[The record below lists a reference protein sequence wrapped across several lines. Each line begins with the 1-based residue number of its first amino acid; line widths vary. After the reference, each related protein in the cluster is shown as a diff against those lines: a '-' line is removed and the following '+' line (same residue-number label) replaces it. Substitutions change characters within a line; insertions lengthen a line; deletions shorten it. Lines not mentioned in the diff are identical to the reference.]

1 MKRLSAEEEKRMRG
15 AGLRVC
21 IVSEGC
27 YPYTVGGVSSWIHS
41 MINAFPNLE
50 FVLVNIVS
58 SREQRGKFAYALP
71 EHVTEVYEVYLQD
84 KDWSLKRWH
93 KRSRMKLKEAERQ
106 ALRSLMLNRKV
117 EWDVLFDMFQNK
129 EISTDA
135 LLMGEDFFRIA
146 VEVYEERYT
155 QIMFSDFLW
164 TLRSMYVPL
173 FLVMQ
178 QELPQADVYHCVATG
193 YAGIIAGMARWAYG
207 SKLLLSEHGIYT
219 REREE
224 ELIRATWLDGLY
236 KDIWIEQF
244 HKMSK
249 MIYERADVVTSL
261 HPEARKLQ
269 VQLGCPE
276 DKTQIIPNG
285 IDVARLEDLP
295 GKTPEEEGMI
305 YVGAVLRV
313 TQIKDVKT
321 MLYAF
326 ADAKKRV
333 PNLKL
338 WVMGSMSEEPEYA
351 QECVALAKTLEI
363 EDTEFTGAVDIRE
376 YLGKMDFTILTSIS
390 EGQPLTVLESYAAKK
405 PVIATDVGDCRGLIY
420 GEGRDSFGAAGIL
433 THIMNQEEITSAI
446 VELALSPEKRREMG
460 ERGYQRVRA
469 AHEIGD
475 MRRTY
480 RDLYRRFAEE
490 TGAEWPEELVE
501 SGSVR

>member
-1 MKRLSAEEEKRMRG
+1 MRG
-15 AGLRVC
+15 VALRVC

-27 YPYTVGGVSSWIHS
+27 YPYSVGGVSSWIHS
-41 MINAFPNLE
+41 MIKAFPNLE

-58 SREQRGKFAYALP
+58 GREQRGKFAHELP

-84 KDWSLKRWH
+84 KDWSRKRWR
-93 KRSRMKLKEAERQ
+93 KSRTKLREAERH

-117 EWDVLFDMFQNK
+117 EWDVLFEMFQK
-129 EISTDA
+129 KKISTDA

-178 QELPQADVYHCVATG
+178 QELPRADVYHCVATG
-193 YAGIIAGMARWAYG
+193 YAGIISGMAKWAFG
-207 SKLLLSEHGIYT
+207 SKVLLSEHGIYT

-244 HKMSK
+244 HKMSRLV
-249 MIYERADVVTSL
+249 YERADVVTSL
-261 HPEARKLQ
+261 YPEARKLQ
-269 VQLGCPE
+269 LELGCPA
-276 DKTQIIPNG
+276 DKAMVVPNG
-285 IDVARLEDLP
+285 IDIDRLEDLP
-295 GKTPEEEGMI
+295 GKSPEEEGMI

-326 ADAKKRV
+326 AEAKRQV

-351 QECVALAKTLEI
+351 RECVELTKTLEI
-363 EDTEFTGAVDIRE
+363 GDTEFTGSVDIRE
-376 YLGKMDFTILTSIS
+376 YLGRMDFTILTSIS

-420 GEGRDSFGAAGIL
+420 GEGRDDFGAAGIL
-433 THIMNQEEITSAI
+433 THVMNQDEIASAI
-446 VELALSPEKRREMG
+446 VELARDPEKRREMG
-460 ERGYQRVRA
+460 ERGYKRA
-469 AHEIGD
+469 RASHEIAE

-480 RDLYRRFAEE
+480 RELYKAFAEE
-490 TGAEWPEELVE
+490 TGAEWPEELAQ

>member
-1 MKRLSAEEEKRMRG
+1 M
-15 AGLRVC
+15 RVC

-27 YPYTVGGVSSWIHS
+27 YPYIVGGVSSWIHS
-41 MINAFPNLE
+41 MIKAFPNLE
-50 FVLVNIVS
+50 FVLVNVVS
-58 SREQRGKFAYALP
+58 SREQRGKFAHELP

-84 KDWSLKRWH
+84 MDWIQKRWRR
-93 KRSRMKLKEAERQ
+93 KTRVKLKEAQRH

-117 EWDVLFDMFQNK
+117 EWDLLFELFQKNK
-129 EISTDA
+129 VSTDA

-178 QELPQADVYHCVATG
+178 QELPQADIYHCVATG
-193 YAGIIAGMARWAYG
+193 YAGIISSMAKWAFG
-207 SKLLLSEHGIYT
+207 SKVLLSEHGIYT

-244 HKMSK
+244 HKMSRLV
-249 MIYERADVVTSL
+249 YERADAVTSL
-261 HPEARKLQ
+261 YPEARKLQ
-269 VQLGCPE
+269 LELGCPE
-276 DKTQIIPNG
+276 DKALVVPNG
-285 IDVARLEDLP
+285 IDVERLESLP
-295 GKTPEEEGMI
+295 GKSPEEEGMI

-326 ADAKKRV
+326 AEAKRQV

-351 QECVALAKTLEI
+351 RECVELTKTLGI
-363 EDTEFTGAVDIRE
+363 EDTVFTGSVDIRE

-390 EGQPLTVLESYAAKK
+390 EGQPLTVLESYAARK

-433 THIMNQEEITSAI
+433 THVMNQDEIASAI
-446 VELALSPEKRREMG
+446 VELALHPEKRREMG
-460 ERGYQRVRA
+460 ERGYQRVKA
-469 AHEIGD
+469 SHEITD

-480 RDLYRRFAEE
+480 RELYKRFAEE
-490 TGAEWPEELVE
+490 TGSEWPEELVE
-501 SGSVR
+501 IGNVR

>member
-1 MKRLSAEEEKRMRG
+1 M
-15 AGLRVC
+15 RVC

-27 YPYTVGGVSSWIHS
+27 YPYNVGGVSGWIHS
-41 MINAFPNLE
+41 MIKAFPNLE

-58 SREQRGKFAYALP
+58 SREQRGKFAYELP
-71 EHVTEVYEVYLQD
+71 EHVTEVYEAYLQD
-84 KDWSLKRWH
+84 KDWSVKRWH
-93 KRSRMKLKEAERQ
+93 KKSRMKLKEAERH
-106 ALRSLMLNRKV
+106 ALRSLMLDRNV
-117 EWDVLFDMFQNK
+117 EWEVLFDLFQNK

-173 FLVMQ
+173 FFVMQ

-193 YAGIIAGMARWAYG
+193 YAGIIGAMAGHLFRC
-207 SKLLLSEHGIYT
+207 KLLLSEHGIYT

-244 HKMSK
+244 YKMSRA
-249 MIYERADVVTSL
+249 IYGRADVVTSL
-261 HPEARKLQ
+261 YPEAQMLQ
-269 VQLGCPE
+269 IQLGCPE
-276 DKTQIIPNG
+276 NTAQVIPNG
-285 IDVARLEDLP
+285 IDVGRFENLP

-313 TQIKDVKT
+313 TQIKYVKT

-326 ADAKKRV
+326 ADAKKQV

-351 QECVALAKTLEI
+351 QECV
-363 EDTEFTGAVDIRE
+363 
-376 YLGKMDFTILTSIS
+376 
-390 EGQPLTVLESYAAKK
+390 
-405 PVIATDVGDCRGLIY
+405 
-420 GEGRDSFGAAGIL
+420 
-433 THIMNQEEITSAI
+433 
-446 VELALSPEKRREMG
+446 EL
-460 ERGYQRVRA
+460 
-469 AHEIGD
+469 
-475 MRRTY
+475 
-480 RDLYRRFAEE
+480 
-490 TGAEWPEELVE
+490 
-501 SGSVR
+501 

>member
-1 MKRLSAEEEKRMRG
+1 M
-15 AGLRVC
+15 RVC
-21 IVSEGC
+21 IVSEGS
-27 YPYTVGGVSSWIHS
+27 YPYHVGGVSSWIHS
-41 MINAFPNLE
+41 MIKAFPNLE
-50 FVLVNIVS
+50 FVLVNVVS
-58 SREQRGKFAYALP
+58 GREQRGKFAYELP
-71 EHVTEVYEVYLQD
+71 AHVTEVYEVYLQD

-93 KRSRMKLKEAERQ
+93 RKSRMKLKEAERQ
-106 ALRSLMLNRKV
+106 ALRSLMLNRGV
-117 EWDVLFDMFQNK
+117 EWDVLFELFQNK

-193 YAGIIAGMARWAYG
+193 YAGVIGCMAGRAFG
-207 SKLLLSEHGIYT
+207 SRLLLSEHGIYT

-224 ELIRATWLDGLY
+224 EIVRATWLDGLY

-244 HKMSK
+244 HKMSRLA
-249 MIYERADVVTSL
+249 YERADVVTSL
-261 HPEARKLQ
+261 YPEARQLQ

-276 DKTQIIPNG
+276 DKMRVVPNG
-285 IDVARLEDLP
+285 IDTERLENLP
-295 GKTPEEEGMI
+295 GKTPEEQEMV
-305 YVGAVLRV
+305 YAGAVLRV
-313 TQIKDVKT
+313 TKIKDVKT

-326 ADAKKRV
+326 ADAKKQV

-351 QECVALAKTLEI
+351 QECVELARSLAGGDI
-363 EDTEFTGAVDIRE
+363 EFTGSVDIRE
-376 YLGKMDFTILTSIS
+376 YLGRMDFTILTSIS

-420 GEGRDSFGAAGIL
+420 GEGRDAFGAAGIL

-446 VELALSPEKRREMG
+446 VELALHPEKRREMG
-460 ERGYQRVRA
+460 ECGYRRVKA
-469 AHEIGD
+469 SHELVE

-480 RDLYRRFAEE
+480 REIYKELASEKKLDWAEE
-490 TGAEWPEELVE
+490 FIQREPVQ
-501 SGSVR
+501 SGNVR

>member
-1 MKRLSAEEEKRMRG
+1 M
-15 AGLRVC
+15 RVC

-27 YPYTVGGVSSWIHS
+27 YPYHVGGVSGWIHS
-41 MINAFPNLE
+41 MIKAFPNLE

-58 SREQRGKFAYALP
+58 SREQGGKFAYKLP
-71 EHVTEVYEVYLQD
+71 DHVMEVYEIYLQD

-93 KRSRMKLKEAERQ
+93 RRSRMKLKEAERQ

-117 EWDVLFDMFQNK
+117 EWDVLFNMFQKK

-164 TLRSMYVPL
+164 TLRSMYIPL

-178 QELPQADVYHCVATG
+178 QEIPQADVYHCVATG
-193 YAGIIAGMARWAYG
+193 YAGIVSCMAGWAFE

-244 HKMSK
+244 HKMSRV
-249 MIYERADVVTSL
+249 IYERAEVVTSL
-261 HPEARKLQ
+261 YPEARRLQ
-269 VQLGCPE
+269 IQLGCPE
-276 DKTQIIPNG
+276 DKAQVIPNG
-285 IDVARLEDLP
+285 IDVDRLENLP
-295 GKTPEEEGMI
+295 GKTPEEQGMI

-326 ADAKKRV
+326 ADAKKQV

-351 QECVALAKTLEI
+351 QECVELAETLGI
-363 EDTEFTGAVDIRE
+363 QDTEFTGSVDIRE

-433 THIMNQEEITSAI
+433 THIMNQEEITAAI
-446 VELALSPEKRREMG
+446 VELALNPEKRREMG
-460 ERGYQRVRA
+460 ACGYQRVRA
-469 AHEIGD
+469 SHELAE
-475 MRRTY
+475 MRHTY
-480 RDLYRRFAEE
+480 RELYKRFADEK
-490 TGAEWPEELVE
+490 GLEWTDELVQ
-501 SGSVR
+501 SGNVR

>member
-1 MKRLSAEEEKRMRG
+1 MRG
-15 AGLRVC
+15 VGLRVC

-27 YPYTVGGVSSWIHS
+27 YPYQVGGVSSWIHS
-41 MINAFPNLE
+41 MIKSCPDLE
-50 FVLVNIVS
+50 FVLANIVS
-58 SREQRGKFAYALP
+58 SREQRGKFAYELP
-71 EHVTEVYEVYLQD
+71 GHVTEVHEVYLQD
-84 KDWSLKRWH
+84 KDWSRKRWH
-93 KRSRMKLKEAERQ
+93 KRSQMKLKEAERH

-117 EWDVLFDMFQNK
+117 EWDALFELFQKK

-193 YAGIIAGMARWAYG
+193 YAGIISCMARWAFG

-244 HKMSK
+244 HKMSRLV
-249 MIYERADVVTSL
+249 YERADVVTSL
-261 HPEARKLQ
+261 YPEARTLQ
-269 VQLGCPE
+269 VQLGCPG
-276 DKTQIIPNG
+276 DKTLVVPNG
-285 IDVARLEDLP
+285 TDVERLANLP
-295 GKTPEEEGMI
+295 GKAPEEEGMI
-305 YVGAVLRV
+305 YVGAILRV

-321 MLYAF
+321 MLYSF
-326 ADAKKRV
+326 ADAKKQI

-351 QECVALAKTLEI
+351 QECVELTKTLGI
-363 EDTEFTGAVDIRE
+363 GDTEFTGSVDIRE

-433 THIMNQEEITSAI
+433 THIMDQEEITAAI
-446 VELALSPEKRREMG
+446 VELALHPEECKVMG
-460 ERGYQRVRA
+460 ERGYKRVKA
-469 AHEIGD
+469 SYELAD
-475 MRRTY
+475 MRSTY
-480 RDLYRRFAEE
+480 RDLYKRFAEE
-490 TGAEWPEELVE
+490 TGSEWAKEPVQ

>member
-1 MKRLSAEEEKRMRG
+1 MRI
-15 AGLRVC
+15 C

-27 YPYTVGGVSSWIHS
+27 YPYSVGGVSGWIHS
-41 MINAFPNLE
+41 MINAFPKLE

-58 SREQRGKFAYALP
+58 NREQRGKFAYEMP
-71 EHVTEVYEVYLQD
+71 EHVTEVYEIYLQD
-84 KDWSLKRWH
+84 EDWSLKRWH
-93 KRSRMKLKEAERQ
+93 KKSRMKLKDAERQ
-106 ALRSLMLNRKV
+106 ALRSLMLNRGV
-117 EWDVLFDMFQNK
+117 EWDALFELFQNK
-129 EISTDA
+129 EISIDA

-178 QELPQADVYHCVATG
+178 QELPQADAYHCVAAG
-193 YAGIIAGMARWAYG
+193 YSGVIGCMAKRAFG
-207 SKLLLSEHGIYT
+207 SMLLLSEHGIYT

-224 ELIRATWLDGLY
+224 EIIRATWLDGLY

-244 HKMSK
+244 HKMSRLV
-249 MIYERADVVTSL
+249 YERADVVTSL
-261 HPEARKLQ
+261 YPEARRLQ
-269 VQLGCPE
+269 IQLGCPE
-276 DKTQIIPNG
+276 DKARIVPNG
-285 IDVARLEDLP
+285 IDIERLENLP
-295 GKTPEEEGMI
+295 GKIPEEQEMI
-305 YVGAVLRV
+305 YIGAVLRV

-326 ADAKKRV
+326 ADARKQV

-351 QECVALAKTLEI
+351 QECVDLAISLAGESI
-363 EDTEFTGAVDIRE
+363 EFTGTVDIRE
-376 YLGKMDFTILTSIS
+376 FLGRMDFTILTSIS

-420 GEGRDSFGAAGIL
+420 GEGRDFFGTAGIL

-446 VELALSPEKRREMG
+446 VELALHPEKRREMG
-460 ERGYQRVRA
+460 ERGYNRVRA
-469 AHEIGD
+469 SHELVK
-475 MRRTY
+475 MRGAY
-480 RDLYRRFAEE
+480 RDIYKEFASEKSLD
-490 TGAEWPEELVE
+490 WPEESIQREKEPV
-501 SGSVR
+501 